1 MTGLQIQSQYADEE
15 RMSFHP
21 NTNERLYATRRIL
34 VKNKKS
40 HSQNSNT
47 ELRMGKS
54 LDSILY

>member
-21 NTNERLYATRRIL
+21 NTNERLHATRRIL

-47 ELRMGKS
+47 ELRTGKS

>member
-1 MTGLQIQSQYADEE
+1 MIYNLTLHFTI
-15 RMSFHP
+15 FHYMKKFIA
-21 NTNERLYATRRIL
+21 NERLHATRRIL